1 MHIVGIGDKTCVIA
15 YDDNL
20 KSHLRVFDDEDK
32 DLINEYIKAASI
44 YIEKYI
50 GYPILSE
57 KIEVIVRAD
66 GISLELPQS
75 TGSVQKIYLREETG
89 WTEITPETPILD
101 NYNVYK
107 LYYSNNIK
115 DKFLY
120 KVEATLNYCIPSSL
134 QHAAYLL
141 VGEMF
146 ENRENRPERYANK
159 VNHLL
164 DLETILL

>member
-89 WTEITPETPILD
+89 WTEM
-101 NYNVYK
+101 
-107 LYYSNNIK
+107 
-115 DKFLY
+115 
-120 KVEATLNYCIPSSL
+120 
-134 QHAAYLL
+134 
-141 VGEMF
+141 GG
-146 ENRENRPERYANK
+146 
-159 VNHLL
+159 
-164 DLETILL
+164 